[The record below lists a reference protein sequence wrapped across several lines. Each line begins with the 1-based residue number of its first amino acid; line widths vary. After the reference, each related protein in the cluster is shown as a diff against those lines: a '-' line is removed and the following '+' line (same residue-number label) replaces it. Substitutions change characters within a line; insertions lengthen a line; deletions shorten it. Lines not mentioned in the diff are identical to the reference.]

1 MLLSHQEKRVYPRL
15 KLGVP
20 FRYQARGT
28 QEFRNALSDNLSIG
42 GISFTASSYIPPSTN
57 LMLEINLLKRALNP
71 VARVAWATPIA
82 HSDRYRLGL
91 EFVEF
96 NPKDREYIG
105 DFIDTHLK
113 RF

>member
-1 MLLSHQEKRVYPRL
+1 MLSSHQEKRLYPRL
-15 KLGVP
+15 KLGLP
-20 FRYQARGT
+20 LRYQARGT

-42 GISFTASSYIPPSTN
+42 GISFTALSYIAPSTN
-57 LMLEINLLKRALNP
+57 LMLEINLLSRALNP
-71 VARVAWATPIA
+71 VARVAWAVPIA
-82 HSDRYRLGL
+82 HSDKYKLGL

-96 NPKDREYIG
+96 NPRDREYVG